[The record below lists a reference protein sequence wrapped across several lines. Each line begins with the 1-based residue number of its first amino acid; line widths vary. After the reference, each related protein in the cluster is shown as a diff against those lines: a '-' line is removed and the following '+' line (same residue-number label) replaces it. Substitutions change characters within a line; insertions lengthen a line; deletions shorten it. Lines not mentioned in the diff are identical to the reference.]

1 MPSFAL
7 ISEGITD
14 QVVIEAILDSF
25 YKGGE
30 NDLSVSYIQP
40 SRDATDLSRQD
51 REDFGGWEQVLEHCS
66 ISEHMYEALALNDYI
81 IIHIDSDICW
91 HPTIQIDPGLPW
103 SELVEAIQ
111 NLIISRI
118 DHTITSHHKDRLI
131 FAIAVHSTECW
142 LIPLYTKIRGELNR
156 VNDCEGLLGSI
167 MRRNNDTYKK
177 DYRVFK
183 NLVRPLRK
191 KKNLL
196 DALSFSPSLNNFV
209 ASLPAHT
216 EEDS

>member
-25 YKGGE
+25 YKGGDDE
-30 NDLSVSYIQP
+30 LSVAYIQP
-40 SRDATDLSRQD
+40 TRDATDLSRQD
-51 REDFGGWEQVLEHCS
+51 KEDFGGWEQVLEHCS

-81 IIHIDSDICW
+81 IIQIDSDICW

-103 SELVEAIQ
+103 NELVETIQ

-118 DHTITSHHKDRLI
+118 DPTIVTNHQERLI

-142 LIPLYTKIRGELNR
+142 LIPLYTKVKGELNR

-167 MRRNNDTYKK
+167 MRRNNDVFKK
-177 DYRVFK
+177 DYRAF
-183 NLVRPLRK
+183 NTLVRPLRK

-209 ASLPAHT
+209 ASLPAIRA
-216 EEDS
+216 EDA